1 MFKQV
6 GQAKYDI
13 IVAGERALA
22 SLHGGA
28 KEEGLDVLRY
38 RRFCGTI
45 YKGTLHAEPRSLP
58 PPAATM

>member
-13 IVAGERALA
+13 IVAEERALA
-22 SLHGGA
+22 SLYGCA
-28 KEEGLDVLRY
+28 EEEGLDVLRY

-45 YKGTLHAEPRSLP
+45 SKGTSHAEPRTLP
-58 PPAATM
+58 PPAAAM